1 MQNKTIIITGAGS
14 GIGKATAE
22 LFLKNN
28 YNVALIGRNLKN
40 LEKVAAS
47 SNKARAFQCDV
58 SNIEMVESTFK
69 TILSKWEHLDVL
81 FNNAGIGNLSN
92 TIDKISIEEWK
103 SVIDIN
109 LTGSFICSK
118 IAFKIMKEQS
128 PQGGRI
134 INNGSVSAHVPRPGS
149 SPYTTSKHGITGL
162 TKSTSLDGRKYNIS
176 CSQIDIGNAKTEMTQ
191 KMEKGITQANGSV
204 IKEPTIDVSH
214 ISQSILNIAN
224 LPLEANVQF
233 MTIMASSMPY
243 IGRG

>member
-118 IAFKIMKEQS
+118 IAL
-128 PQGGRI
+128 G
-134 INNGSVSAHVPRPGS
+134 
-149 SPYTTSKHGITGL
+149 Y
-162 TKSTSLDGRKYNIS
+162 
-176 CSQIDIGNAKTEMTQ
+176 
-191 KMEKGITQANGSV
+191 
-204 IKEPTIDVSH
+204 
-214 ISQSILNIAN
+214 
-224 LPLEANVQF
+224 
-233 MTIMASSMPY
+233 
-243 IGRG
+243 

>member
-1 MQNKTIIITGAGS
+1 
-14 GIGKATAE
+14 
-22 LFLKNN
+22 
-28 YNVALIGRNLKN
+28 
-40 LEKVAAS
+40 
-47 SNKARAFQCDV
+47 
-58 SNIEMVESTFK
+58 
-69 TILSKWEHLDVL
+69 
-81 FNNAGIGNLSN
+81 
-92 TIDKISIEEWK
+92 
-103 SVIDIN
+103 
-109 LTGSFICSK
+109 
-118 IAFKIMKEQS
+118 MKEQS

>member
-134 INNGSVSAHVPRPGS
+134 INNESVSAHVPRPGS

>member
-162 TKSTSLDGRKYNIS
+162 TKSTSLDGREYNIS
-176 CSQIDIGNAKTEMTQ
+176 CSQIDIGNAKTLMTQ